1 MEVGTT
7 GALREGM
14 TDSTRGIDVLR
25 SQLLDEHVQ
34 LAALCQRVVATFEE
48 GDREACDATFREL
61 ERSLE
66 EHLAFEERELLPAL
80 ARVDRPEADALLE
93 EHRTIRSRLTD
104 LGVHVDLHAARAS
117 AVKQLVLD
125 LGAHARREGELLY
138 RWAGEAFD
146 EPTRRNWMR
155 RLRTW

>member
-1 MEVGTT
+1 M
-7 GALREGM
+7 EGM
-14 TDSTRGIDVLR
+14 TDSTRGIEDLR
-25 SQLLDEHVQ
+25 SRLLDEHVH
-34 LAALCQRVVATFEE
+34 LATLCQRVVATFEE

-66 EHLAFEERELLPAL
+66 EHLTFEERELLPAL
-80 ARVDRPEADALLE
+80 AHVNRPEADAILE
-93 EHRTIRSRLTD
+93 EHRKIRSRITD

-125 LGAHARREGELLY
+125 LGAHARREGEILY

-155 RLRTW
+155 SLRVW